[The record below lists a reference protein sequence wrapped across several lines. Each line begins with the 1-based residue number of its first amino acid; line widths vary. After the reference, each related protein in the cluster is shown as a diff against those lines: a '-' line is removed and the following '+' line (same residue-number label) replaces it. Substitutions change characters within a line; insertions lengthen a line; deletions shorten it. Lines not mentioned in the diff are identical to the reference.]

1 MTDHTPASPPV
12 TPLKTATSK
21 TATSA
26 AQPGTPVY
34 ITWVEQDQT
43 HQANWRS
50 ENNWA
55 APKRTMVADD
65 TLTADMAYRF
75 ASEGVGL
82 IWKGDFQNARQL
94 LQAMGRRT
102 AKRRVKYADMSYPER
117 FHQVRLARAQRART
131 LGMLLLQ
138 VEPHHVLKQRRA
150 PDVAAACMAAYGD
163 DHSGY
168 IVPMT
173 ELLGV
178 ISAYEWRKK
187 GVEIPALQAHIH
199 PHYGVFAPVRAEY
212 IDLILRA
219 SLGSAVKTAFDI
231 GTGTGVLAALL
242 VQRGVPLVIATDANP
257 KAIDCARENIRLLKR
272 ENQIKLRATD
282 LYPDGRAD
290 LIVCNP
296 PWLPGKPASAL
307 EHAVYDPEQRMLK
320 GLLTGACAH
329 LNPNGEVWLILS
341 DLAEHLHLRSRQELL
356 ALIDMAGLDVL
367 ERLDT
372 HPVHP
377 KSKDEEDPLADA
389 RRLEVTSLWRLKAQG

>member
-1 MTDHTPASPPV
+1 MHDQAPLFIPAVPAATPPAKAIA
-12 TPLKTATSK
+12 PLANT
-21 TATSA
+21 
-26 AQPGTPVY
+26 
-34 ITWVEQDQT
+34 ITWQDKDQT
-43 HQANWRS
+43 QHAVWRS

-55 APKRTMVADD
+55 PPKRTMAADD
-65 TLTADMAYRF
+65 TMTADTAYRY

-82 IWKGDFQNARQL
+82 IWTGDFQNARQL

-102 AKRRVKYADMSYPER
+102 AKRRVKYAEMPYPER

-131 LGMLLLQ
+131 LGMLLLR
-138 VEPHHVLKQRRA
+138 VEPEHVLKQRRA
-150 PDVAAACMAAYGD
+150 PDVAPACLAAYGD
-163 DHSGY
+163 DKAGY
-168 IVPMT
+168 VVPMT

-199 PHYGVFAPVRAEY
+199 PHYGVFAPVRTEY
-212 IDLILRA
+212 IDLLLRA
-219 SLGSAVKTAFDI
+219 SLSTDVQLAFDV

-242 VQRGVPLVIATDANP
+242 VQRGVPLVVATDANP
-257 KAIDCARENIRLLKR
+257 KAIACARDNIRLLKR

-307 EHAVYDPEQRMLK
+307 EHAVYDPELRMLK
-320 GLLTGACAH
+320 GLLSGACEH
-329 LNPNGEVWLILS
+329 LTPGGEVWLILS
-341 DLAEHLHLRSRQELL
+341 DLAEHLNLRSRQDLL
-356 ALIDMAGLDVL
+356 ALIDLAGLEVI

-372 HPVHP
+372 RPVHP
-377 KSKDEEDPLADA
+377 KSKDELDPLADA
-389 RRLEVTSLWRLKAQG
+389 RRLEVTSLWRLKAHAS